1 MKSSFVV
8 ILKLVVFISCL
19 ALIII
24 GQKAVGKF
32 ELGMM
37 LVGLAGLLGLLYDYN
52 RKYV

>member
-1 MKSSFVV
+1 MKAKIVV
-8 ILKLVVFISCL
+8 ILKLVVFIICL

-24 GQKAVGKF
+24 GQKTVGKL

-37 LVGLAGLLGLLYDYN
+37 LLGLGGLLGLLYDYN

>member
-1 MKSSFVV
+1 MKSSLVV

-19 ALIII
+19 SLIII
-24 GQKAVGKF
+24 GQKTVGKL

-37 LVGLAGLLGLLYDYN
+37 LLGLAGLLGLLYNYN